1 MSGENVYFLMHGNDV
16 VTTLEMER
24 VSGSIIKVASKIQ
37 KDLLPLGGNLSSDD
51 LKSWWKRRA
60 VPINQGNMKK
70 NLNAQGIV
78 SPQAYLLKNCGL
90 SLSDHYWMKPMDSNL
105 TWEKVNLFTND
116 FKDEIGELQ
125 FKENGEETYIDLTNK
140 TIFYPSGS
148 VQGELQKKWVLQD
161 GKRYLI
167 KGNYG
172 ASCQQSVNEVI
183 ATLLHERQNKVPF
196 TKYSLCNIT
205 VEEGEGIGCICENF
219 ASEEVEFIPAYD
231 VVCSQKKNNEISS
244 YEHFIQ
250 VCGNNG
256 LDMEEVRRFLEY
268 QILTDFVLTNT
279 DRYFN
284 NFGILRDTKTLKF
297 IGMAPIFDTGNCL
310 FWNTMEVSEKD
321 NLLNIKVNS
330 FKYKELDLLKYVM
343 DTGCVE
349 REKLPGEAE
358 IQSMLEKARLPER
371 KVKGIL
377 REYRRKLELHEKIQR
392 GEKIWEYKYNG

>member
-70 NLNAQGIV
+70 ILNAQGIV

-231 VVCSQKKNNEISS
+231 VVCSQKKNN
-244 YEHFIQ
+244 
-250 VCGNNG
+250 
-256 LDMEEVRRFLEY
+256 
-268 QILTDFVLTNT
+268 
-279 DRYFN
+279 
-284 NFGILRDTKTLKF
+284 ILRDTKTLKF

>member
-1 MSGENVYFLMHGNDV
+1 MPDNII
-16 VTTLEMER
+16 TTVEMER

-37 KDLLPLGGNLSSDD
+37 KELLPLGGNLSSDD

-70 NLNAQGIV
+70 ILSAQGIA

-90 SLSDHYWMKPMDSNL
+90 SLSDHYWIKPLDSDL

-125 FKENGEETYIDLTNK
+125 FKEKGQKEITIDLTNK

-172 ASCQQSVNEVI
+172 ESCQQSINEVI

-205 VEEGEGIGCICENF
+205 VEEGEGIGCICEDF

-231 VVCSQKKNNEISS
+231 VVCSQKQNNETSS

-250 VCGNNG
+250 ICGDHG
-256 LDMEEVRRFLEY
+256 LDREEVRGFLEY

-279 DRYFN
+279 DRHFN
-284 NFGILRDTKTLKF
+284 NFGVLRNTKTLEF
-297 IGMAPIFDTGNCL
+297 IGMAPVFDTGNSL
-310 FWNTMEVSEKD
+310 FWNIMELSEKD
-321 NLLNIKVNS
+321 NLLNVKVNS
-330 FKYKELDLLKYVM
+330 FKYKELDLLKYVK
-343 DTGCVE
+343 DTSCVE
-349 REKLPGEAE
+349 RNELPEEVE
-358 IQSMLEKARLPER
+358 IQRMLEKAKLSER
-371 KVKGIL
+371 KVRGIL
-377 REYRRKLELHEKIQR
+377 RGYRRKLELLEKIQQ
-392 GEKIWEYKYNG
+392 GEKIWGYKYDG